1 MLGYLS
7 ADIREL
13 TQPRRRRQQ
22 GRHKFAYLIV
32 KNDKIWLQ
40 KYARIFVLGHYLFLE
55 AHSFPQALL
64 LDWLFDCYSVN
75 GPLELFLKINILGA
89 RLTPRVT
96 VGNMKAPNCEFLVP
110 SDSCVS
116 LQVVQKK
123 RPQTADETNAIPD
136 SKPRRALPDL
146 SHTRGK
152 IRLHFD
158 LQPPSTKSSIS
169 KSAVISDK
177 VCTMHEPKEQNPAF
191 HSSRRGAIKKGGDE
205 KSGYARESKN
215 FVFSVLIAKT
225 NFALTLL
232 LGVRDKVIGGLRLHY
247 MEKSC
252 PGQEDR
258 HLS

>member
-1 MLGYLS
+1 M
-7 ADIREL
+7 I
-13 TQPRRRRQQ
+13 
-22 GRHKFAYLIV
+22 
-32 KNDKIWLQ
+32 
-40 KYARIFVLGHYLFLE
+40 
-55 AHSFPQALL
+55 
-64 LDWLFDCYSVN
+64 
-75 GPLELFLKINILGA
+75 GPLELVLKINILGA
-89 RLTPRVT
+89 RLTPSVS
-96 VGNMKAPNCEFLVP
+96 VGNMKAPNCVFLVP
-110 SDSCVS
+110 TDSCVS

-123 RPQTADETNAIPD
+123 RPQTAVETNSIPD

-191 HSSRRGAIKKGGDE
+191 HSSRGGARKRGGGGGGE
-205 KSGYARESKN
+205 KSTYVRESKSC
-215 FVFSVLIAKT
+215 VFSVLLAKT

-247 MEKSC
+247 MEKSY
-252 PGQEDR
+252 PRQEDR
-258 HLS
+258 PLSRINLSERLYENKAHPFARVKS

>member
-1 MLGYLS
+1 MNS
-7 ADIREL
+7 
-13 TQPRRRRQQ
+13 
-22 GRHKFAYLIV
+22 
-32 KNDKIWLQ
+32 
-40 KYARIFVLGHYLFLE
+40 
-55 AHSFPQALL
+55 
-64 LDWLFDCYSVN
+64 
-75 GPLELFLKINILGA
+75 PLELVLKINILGA
-89 RLTPRVT
+89 RLTPSVT
-96 VGNMKAPNCEFLVP
+96 VGNMKAPNCVFLVP
-110 SDSCVS
+110 TDSCVS

-123 RPQTADETNAIPD
+123 RPQTAVETKAIPD
-136 SKPRRALPDL
+136 SKSRRALPDL

-191 HSSRRGAIKKGGDE
+191 HSSRRGARKKGGDE

-215 FVFSVLIAKT
+215 CVFSVLIAKT

-247 MEKSC
+247 MEKNC

-258 HLS
+258 PISRVSLSERLYEKKADPESRANRACSDCLALTEFTRLGNPKC